1 MVSRLQRRLESHE
14 VKGIDMSPLLDVVF
28 ILLIFFIVS
37 TVFVKE
43 TGVEVDKPQAIS
55 AQKLDQMAIM
65 LAITQTNDVMY
76 DNANIGVNGVRS
88 TVEQLLMKEPR
99 PVVIQVDKAVRS
111 EVLVEVIDEAK
122 LAGAATVNIA
132 TAGSISNVELVVEG
146 LTHTRVG
153 DIDVI
158 LTSPSGKFASIMS
171 AVGTGDDSN
180 FGGDY
185 IFADSGADLWAA
197 AATAGD
203 SDTIPSSTYFASI
216 NDGSMFDLTGE
227 FAGENPLGNWT
238 VEISDGQNGEIGS
251 FTGVTLRITA

>member
-132 TAGSISNVELVVEG
+132 T
-146 LTHTRVG
+146 RK
-153 DIDVI
+153 
-158 LTSPSGKFASIMS
+158 P
-171 AVGTGDDSN
+171 
-180 FGGDY
+180 
-185 IFADSGADLWAA
+185 
-197 AATAGD
+197 
-203 SDTIPSSTYFASI
+203 
-216 NDGSMFDLTGE
+216 
-227 FAGENPLGNWT
+227 
-238 VEISDGQNGEIGS
+238 
-251 FTGVTLRITA
+251 